1 MRRRVGGGRR
11 RESCCSPTTFT
22 VRRATPDDATAVAAF
37 AERTFVETFGPDNT
51 PEDLAAHVAKTFG
64 IAQQSREL
72 RDPSITTLL
81 AERGRTLV
89 AFAQL
94 RRGEKPSCVTGPAPI
109 ELLRFYVDRP
119 WHGQGVAKSLMRA
132 VKDTARQAGAQTLW
146 LGVWERNPRAIAFY
160 AKCGFTD
167 VGEQEFMVG
176 SDRQTDR
183 VMALSLEPDSR

>member
-1 MRRRVGGGRR
+1 MRELASTAELMSNHPEIGIRRG
-11 RESCCSPTTFT
+11 
-22 VRRATPDDATAVAAF
+22 TPDDTSALAAF

-51 PEDLAAHVAKTFG
+51 PEDLAAHVAKAFG
-64 IAQQSREL
+64 IAQQSHEL
-72 RDPSITTLL
+72 RDPNMITLL
-81 AERGRTLV
+81 GESGRTLV

-94 RRGEKPSCVTGPAPI
+94 RRGANPPCVTGPDPI

-119 WHGQGVAKSLMRA
+119 WHGRGIAQSLMRA
-132 VKDTARQAGAQTLW
+132 VEDTARQTGARTLW

-167 VGEQEFMVG
+167 IGEQEFSVG

-183 VMALSLEPDSR
+183 VMARSLPPIPR

>member
-1 MRRRVGGGRR
+1 MNRIVTSDTLTAFSIRQ
-11 RESCCSPTTFT
+11 
-22 VRRATPDDATAVAAF
+22 ATPSDASAVAAF
-37 AERTFVETFGPDNT
+37 AERTFVETFGSDNT
-51 PEDLAAHVAKTFG
+51 PEDLAAHVAKAFG

-72 RDPSITTLL
+72 RDPNMLTLL
-81 AERGRTLV
+81 GEDGRTLV

-94 RRGEKPSCVTGPAPI
+94 RRGDTPPCVPAPDSI

-119 WHGQGVAKSLMRA
+119 WHGRGIAQLLMRA
-132 VKDTARQAGAQTLW
+132 VEDTARQAGARTLW

-167 VGEQEFMVG
+167 VGEQEFVVG

-183 VMALSLEPDSR
+183 VMARSLPPVSR

>member
-1 MRRRVGGGRR
+1 M
-11 RESCCSPTTFT
+11 PTNSEFAHHIDVPDARATFV
-22 VRRATPDDATAVAAF
+22 VRQATPDDAPAVAAF

-51 PEDLAAHVAKTFG
+51 PEDLATHVAKAFG
-64 IAQQSREL
+64 NTQQTREL
-72 RDPSITTLL
+72 NDLQMITLL
-81 AERGRTLV
+81 GESGRTLV

-94 RRGEKPSCVTGPAPI
+94 RRGEPPACVRGPDPI

-119 WHGQGVAKSLMRA
+119 WQGRGIAQSLMRA
-132 VKDTARQAGAQTLW
+132 VEDTARQAGARTLW

-167 VGEQEFMVG
+167 IGQQEFIVG

-183 VMALSLEPDSR
+183 VMARSLPSVPR